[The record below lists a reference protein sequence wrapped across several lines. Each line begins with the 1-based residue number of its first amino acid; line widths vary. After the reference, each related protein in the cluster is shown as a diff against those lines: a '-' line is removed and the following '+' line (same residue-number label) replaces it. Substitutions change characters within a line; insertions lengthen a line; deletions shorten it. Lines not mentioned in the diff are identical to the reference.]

1 MPKDMMAR
9 RRFLGRYTSTVPF
22 LANGVQGPDW
32 ERPRQPSDA
41 PPEEQIS
48 KAISVQTDVKLDAVP
63 FRNQFGQAVENV
75 RGESE
80 PYRAGEMVWARFAC
94 HDFSHCAIMLQ
105 AW

>member
-1 MPKDMMAR
+1 MPKDMT
-9 RRFLGRYTSTVPF
+9 YTSTVPF

-48 KAISVQTDVKLDAVP
+48 KTISVQTDVRLDAVP

-80 PYRAGEMVWARFAC
+80 PYRAGEIVWTSKFA
-94 HDFSHCAIMLQ
+94 
-105 AW
+105 